1 MPATPVTRLIRD
13 RISLGRVSIVWMTG
27 KLRTLWKPA
36 AFVGSS
42 ITVAKLLLRKYQLR
56 RTGYTAFV
64 IAAYRVFVQM
74 CDKVMQL
81 SN

>member
-1 MPATPVTRLIRD
+1 M
-13 RISLGRVSIVWMTG
+13 
-27 KLRTLWKPA
+27 
-36 AFVGSS
+36 
-42 ITVAKLLLRKYQLR
+42 TVAKLLLRKYQLR
-56 RTGYTAFV
+56 RTDYASFV